1 MTTYKDILYKKE
13 DNETWTEW
21 NNRLDNDED
30 KLDYIGETIYIKI
43 YENDKEQACKIT
55 GMLLEMGIEN
65 LIQLLKSNDLLEEK
79 IEQAY
84 EVLYQ
89 DGLKQT
95 HEQKK

>member
-21 NNRLDNDED
+21 NNRLDNHED

-43 YENDKEQACKIT
+43 YENDKEKACKIT

-65 LIQLLKSNDLLEEK
+65 LIQLLESNDLLEEK